1 MKNENKLAH
10 LGTKAQAVAD
20 IFNHGFE
27 EIIKKPEWAE
37 YFYKITP
44 ENKERVREEI
54 LTFITYALTVLL
66 RMNGYVR
73 DLEDVETFM
82 GYFVDRVG
90 GWDDSLFKRIEEYRA
105 IDRERGDALSSAAQ
119 IRFAKHLSSVLLG
132 TESEDGEVILG
143 LSDLGTLFLMNF
155 ITPALTE
162 AFYNQAQRQGKK
174 WWEFWR

>member
-1 MKNENKLAH
+1 MT
-10 LGTKAQAVAD
+10 TKDKSAELYKKAEAVAD
-20 IFNHGFE
+20 VFNHGFE

-54 LTFITYALTVLL
+54 LSFITHALTVLL
-66 RMNGYVR
+66 RTNRYVR

-82 GYFVDRVG
+82 RHFVNRVG
-90 GWDDSLFKRIEEYRA
+90 GWDDSLFKRMEEYRV

-119 IRFAKHLSSVLLG
+119 ISFAKHLSSVLLG
-132 TESEDGEVILG
+132 AESEDGEVLLG

-155 ITPALTE
+155 ITPTLTE
-162 AFYNQAQRQGKK
+162 TFYSQAQREGSK

>member
-1 MKNENKLAH
+1 MADKNKSAELY
-10 LGTKAQAVAD
+10 TKAGIVAD
-20 IFNHGFE
+20 VFNYGFE

-44 ENKERVREEI
+44 ENKDGVRQEV
-54 LTFITYALTVLL
+54 LSFISHALLVLL
-66 RMNGYVR
+66 RMNGYIQN
-73 DLEDVETFM
+73 LEDIEAFM
-82 GYFVDRVG
+82 VHFVDQVG

-105 IDRERGDALSSAAQ
+105 IDSEMGDVLSSTTQ

-132 TESEDGEVILG
+132 TESEDGEVLLG

-155 ITPALTE
+155 ITPTLAE
-162 AFYNQAQRQGKK
+162 VFYNQARRERRK